1 MFCTD
6 AQTLEDLAIIC
17 KRKKVISVFSFYD
30 RTVTYGGNIELER
43 MFRNPLSDKNDIR
56 RRAEAIEYMSCHD
69 TGVEFD
75 RGMYDF
81 IEYYF
86 SLSKGP
92 LRNTGLNVMTTAV
105 RSIGKQTQEQYAVR
119 KGIIHLCEAIR
130 DLHRFALGHKNCGI
144 TLLREYSRDIIHIVD
159 GNTELTKIVNSS
171 SKRLSASAVTSY
183 DYMFRYEHREN
194 IRKLLRI
201 VYELDVFSSL
211 GGFLQEK
218 GFCFAEMSDGK
229 EIRIKAL
236 RHLLIEN
243 AVPADID
250 YGRHNMCFLTGA
262 NMSGKSTFM
271 KAFSISVYLAHMG
284 FPVPAESMRCPVF
297 QGLFTTI
304 NLGDNL
310 NLGYSHFYAEVER
323 IKKIVTT
330 LIDHPKLMIVFDEL
344 FRGTNLKD
352 AYDASVAIMTAF
364 TRCRR
369 SSFLISTHITE
380 VADELREI
388 PEVMYRYFPTG
399 YSDGE
404 FSYTYKLREGISGD
418 RLGMEIISRAGIISL
433 LGECAN

>member
-6 AQTLEDLAIIC
+6 AQTLEDLSILS
-17 KRKKVISVFSFYD
+17 KRKKAASVFSFYD
-30 RTVTYGGNIELER
+30 RTVTYGGNVELER
-43 MFRNPLSDKNDIR
+43 MFRNPLSDKNGILR
-56 RRAEAIEYMSCHD
+56 RTERIEYLSAN
-69 TGVEFD
+69 GVGFEFD

-81 IEYYF
+81 IEYY
-86 SLSKGP
+86 LLQSKGP
-92 LRNTGLNVMTTAV
+92 LRKTGLNVITTAV
-105 RSIGKQTQEQYAVR
+105 RSIGKATQEQYTVR
-119 KGIIHLCEAIR
+119 KGIVHICEAIR
-130 DLHRFALGHKNCGI
+130 DLYRFAMDHNDCAVAA
-144 TLLREYSRDIIHIVD
+144 LREYSHDITEIVE
-159 GNTELTKIVNSS
+159 GSSEFVKVANSS
-171 SKRLSASAVTSY
+171 SKRLSASAVTGY
-183 DYMFRYEHREN
+183 DYMFRYERRES
-194 IRKLLRI
+194 IRKLLHI

-211 GGFLQEK
+211 GSFLHEK
-218 GFCFAEMSDGK
+218 GFCFAEMSDG
-229 EIRIKAL
+229 EGIRIEKL
-236 RHLLIEN
+236 RHPLIEK

-284 FPVPAESMRCPVF
+284 FPVPADSMKCPVF

-323 IKKIVTT
+323 IKKIAMMMRE
-330 LIDHPKLMIVFDEL
+330 HPKLMIVFDEL

-352 AYDASVAIMTAF
+352 AYDASAAILTAF
-364 TRCRR
+364 TRCHG

-388 PEVMYRYFPTG
+388 PAVMYRYFPTV
-399 YSDGE
+399 YRDGE
-404 FSYTYKLREGISGD
+404 FRYTYELKEGISGD
-418 RLGMEIISRAGIISL
+418 RLGMEIISAAGIISL